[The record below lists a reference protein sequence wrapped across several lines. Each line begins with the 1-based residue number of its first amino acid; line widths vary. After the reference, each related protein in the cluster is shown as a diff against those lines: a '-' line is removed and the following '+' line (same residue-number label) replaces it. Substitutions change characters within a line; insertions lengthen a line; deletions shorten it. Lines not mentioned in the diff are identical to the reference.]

1 MSETVYIETSII
13 RVNGRLEMWKDE
25 VLEEIHK
32 IREEHAKAFNYD
44 LQAICDDLKKKQA
57 TSDRQVISKPLKQLS
72 KQHQK

>member
-1 MSETVYIETSII
+1 
-13 RVNGRLEMWKDE
+13 MWKDE

-44 LQAICDDLKKKQA
+44 LQAICDDLRKKQA